1 MVTNIRELLAR
12 VTDAGALDDDGLT
25 GDLLEDGGLVFLAGD
40 FLEDVGL
47 LDDD

>member
-1 MVTNIRELLAR
+1 MVINIRELLAK
-12 VTDAGALDDDGLT
+12 VTDAGVDDDGLT

-40 FLEDVGL
+40 FLENVRL